1 MQFSKKSAGFTLI
14 ELMIVVVIVGILA
27 GIALPSYRN
36 YVRQGKVQ
44 EATSNLSAMRIKLE
58 QYYQDN
64 RKFGGYVD
72 ASCNLVDATAAPIIT
87 SSKYFTYACTS
98 DDTQVP
104 PLYTV
109 TANGSAG
116 QDMGGYVYT
125 INQSNAKTSTVPPG
139 SSVNCWITKRGDS
152 C

>member
-1 MQFSKKSAGFTLI
+1 MQFSKKARGFTLI
-14 ELMIVVVIVGILA
+14 ELMIVVVVIGILA
-27 GIALPSYRN
+27 AVALPSYRN
-36 YVRQGKVQ
+36 YLRQGKVQ
-44 EATSNLSAMRIKLE
+44 EATSNLSTMRIKLE

-72 ASCNLVDATAAPIIT
+72 ASCNLVDTTAAAIIT

-104 PLYTV
+104 PTYLV
-109 TANGSAG
+109 TATGTAG
-116 QDMGGYVYT
+116 QDMGSYVYT
-125 INQSNAKTSTVPPG
+125 INQNNAKTSTVPPG
-139 SSVNCWITKRGDS
+139 SSVNCWITKPGES